1 MTHDRPP
8 LPEAIMHHHVTRWST
23 VVAALTV
30 LVTVPLAAKSTNPA
44 RPTHPSVRVAE
55 PHPQINAAL
64 RALER
69 AKDHLQKAAHDF
81 GGHRVEAIQ
90 AIDAAMAQLKT
101 CLQYDKK

>member
-1 MTHDRPP
+1 
-8 LPEAIMHHHVTRWST
+8 MHHNVARWST
-23 VVAALTV
+23 VAALTA
-30 LVTVPLAAKSTNPA
+30 LFTLPLAATSTNPA
-44 RPTHPSVRVAE
+44 RPTHPAARVAE

-64 RALER
+64 RSLER

-90 AIDAAMAQLKT
+90 AIDAAIAQLKV